1 MRSELPVKSN
11 GLHIWT
17 ESFGNHLHAPIL
29 LIAGAGAQSIF
40 WEDEFCQR
48 LAESER
54 FVVRF
59 DNRDTGLSD
68 SVEIELGGLIQLTQD
83 GSSPRRALSS

>member
-29 LIAGAGAQSIF
+29 LIAGAGGHAVT
-40 WEDEFCQR
+40 
-48 LAESER
+48 
-54 FVVRF
+54 FV
-59 DNRDTGLSD
+59 
-68 SVEIELGGLIQLTQD
+68 
-83 GSSPRRALSS
+83 RRALCVDGEGTRNTLCHAIVLLSDGA

>member
-40 WEDEFCQR
+40 WEDEFVSDWQGAGD
-48 LAESER
+48 LSLDSITETLVSQI
-54 FVVRF
+54 VSTS
-59 DNRDTGLSD
+59 NRPP
-68 SVEIELGGLIQLTQD
+68 I
-83 GSSPRRALSS
+83 R

>member
-40 WEDEFCQR
+40 GKMNFVNDWQR
-48 LAESER
+48 
-54 FVVRF
+54 
-59 DNRDTGLSD
+59 TSD
-68 SVEIELGGLIQLTQD
+68 S
-83 GSSPRRALSS
+83 SSDSITETLVFQIVSTSIVPLYDVDMVADAIF